1 MEPDSPQAPAVLSDR
16 APAACPG
23 VPAPALP
30 HWPDT
35 HEAAAELAGIIWE
48 QSAARIGQSAV
59 ASPFLHTFDPAAPDS
74 VAFVVGADAGSI
86 FYHRRTPGEI
96 IHLDVFHEVGE
107 VDHTRVAAW
116 VRQALGLTSYGESL
130 ADQVDVQTGT
140 GGGRVS
146 GSLRFGKKVSLR
158 RAHMNHVHLA
168 AKLDRAQ
175 SDVLLWLVAAA
186 EAAVIESRMQIRQ
199 VQRLERQVSTPGENQ
214 DLSPYSSPTDSM
226 LREDSAHG
234 LDEEQ
239 MMQSAMEISD
249 ELGGVDE
256 MRRALEEI
264 AALEEL
270 RATGL
275 MNRVPPQPG
284 WDDIVEKLVSEHLA
298 KRDGRR
304 VVLTDK
310 GWELHDFLTLKSK
323 EIEMQFRRLLRK
335 APGIK
340 PPRDRASFSEPRASR
355 PGKAWGTRP
364 MTLPAGEWPHD
375 IALPETIAAAL
386 ARYPYELSVAPEDLR
401 TYRDRSKRSADVCL
415 LIDASA
421 SMAGKRIRAAKY
433 LAQHL
438 LLASREKI
446 AVVVFQE
453 GSVKIEV
460 PFTRKLSFVQA
471 GLARVQPMGLT
482 PLAEGLIQAAEFI
495 KEARSRKPLLLL
507 ITDGIPTVPK
517 WTLNPLED
525 ALQAASMLERARM
538 RFGCIGLQPNKTFL
552 QALSKRAH
560 GTLYVV
566 DELER
571 ETLASIANRERHRP

>member
-1 MEPDSPQAPAVLSDR
+1 VTVLDVAR
-16 APAACPG
+16 LAAS
-23 VPAPALP
+23 LP
-30 HWPDT
+30 EWPDT
-35 HEAAAELAGIIWE
+35 TGPASTLAAIVWG
-48 QSAARIGQSAV
+48 QSAARLGQSAV
-59 ASPFLHTFDPAAPDS
+59 VSPFLHTFDPAMPDS
-74 VAFVVGADAGSI
+74 VAFVAGADAGAV
-86 FYHRRTPGEI
+86 FYHRKTPGEV
-96 IHLDVFHEVGE
+96 IHIDVFHEVGE
-107 VDHTRVAAW
+107 VDHTRVARW
-116 VRQALGLTSYGESL
+116 VRRALEQTPHGEAL
-130 ADQVDVQTGT
+130 ADMVDVQTGT

-168 AKLDRAQ
+168 VGLDRAKA
-175 SDVLLWLVAAA
+175 DALLWLVAGA
-186 EAAVIESRMQIRQ
+186 EAAIIESGMQIRQ
-199 VQRLERQVSTPGENQ
+199 VKRLERQAAAPGEPQ
-214 DLSPYSSPTDSM
+214 DLSPYSSPTDSK
-226 LREDSAHG
+226 LREESVKS
-234 LDEEQ
+234 LDDEQ
-239 MMQSAMEISD
+239 MMQSAMELSD

-264 AALEEL
+264 ASLEEL
-270 RATGL
+270 RATGS
-275 MNRVPPQPG
+275 MKKANPPPG
-284 WDDIVEKLVSEHLA
+284 WDDVVEKLVSERLA
-298 KRDGRR
+298 RRDGRR

-310 GWELHDFLTLKSK
+310 GWELHDFLTLKSR

-340 PPRDRASFSEPRASR
+340 PPRDRASFAETHSSR
-355 PGKAWGTRP
+355 PGKAWGMRP
-364 MTLPAGEWPHD
+364 VKLPPGEWPHD
-375 IALPETIAAAL
+375 IALPETITAAL
-386 ARYPYELSVAPEDLR
+386 ARCPYEFSVVSEDLR
-401 TYRDRSKRSADVCL
+401 TYRDRSRRSADVCL

-438 LLASREKI
+438 LLASSEKI

-453 GSVKIEV
+453 GSVKVEV
-460 PFTRKLSFVQA
+460 PFTRKLSYVQA

-482 PLAEGLIQAAEFI
+482 PLAEGLLQAAEFI

-538 RFGCIGLQPNKTFL
+538 RFGCIGLQPNRSFL
-552 QALSKRAH
+552 EALSRRAH

-566 DELER
+566 NELEK
-571 ETLASIANRERHRP
+571 ETLASIANRERQRL

>member
-1 MEPDSPQAPAVLSDR
+1 MTISDPAR
-16 APAACPG
+16 HIA
-23 VPAPALP
+23 ALP
-30 HWPDT
+30 GWTDT
-35 HEAAAELAGIIWE
+35 GEPSAALEGIVWG
-48 QSAARIGQSAV
+48 QSAARVGQSAV
-59 ASPFLHTFDPAAPDS
+59 VSPFLHTFDPSAPDS
-74 VAFVVGADAGSI
+74 VAFVVGADAGSV
-86 FYHRRTPGEI
+86 FYRRKTPGEI
-96 IHLDVFHEVGE
+96 IHIDVFHEVGE
-107 VDHTRVAAW
+107 VDHTRVASW
-116 VRQALGLTSYGESL
+116 VRQALERVSYGESL
-130 ADQVDVQTGT
+130 ADMVDVQTGT

-146 GSLRFGKKVSLR
+146 GSLRFGRKVSLR

-168 AKLDRAQ
+168 VGLDKSRA
-175 SDVLLWLVAAA
+175 DALLWVVAAA
-186 EAAVIESRMQIRQ
+186 EAAIIESGMEIRQ
-199 VQRLERQVSTPGENQ
+199 VRCLERQMAAPGDPL
-214 DLSPYSSPTDSM
+214 DLSPYSSPTDSN
-226 LREDSAHG
+226 LREDSVRG
-234 LDEEQ
+234 LDDEQ

-249 ELGGVDE
+249 ELGGVEE

-264 AALEEL
+264 AAWEESK
-270 RATGL
+270 ATGS
-275 MNRVPPQPG
+275 MKKANPPPG
-284 WDDIVEKLVSEHLA
+284 WDDVVEKLISERLA

-304 VVLTDK
+304 VVLTDR

-340 PPRDRASFSEPRASR
+340 PPRDRARFSEAHSLR
-355 PGKAWGTRP
+355 PGKAWGMRP
-364 MTLPAGEWPHD
+364 MKLLPGEWPHD

-386 ARYPYELSVAPEDLR
+386 ARCPYELSVVAEDLR
-401 TYRDRSKRSADVCL
+401 THRDRSKRSADVCL

-421 SMAGKRIRAAKY
+421 SMAGKRLRAAKY

-438 LLASREKI
+438 LLASSEKI

-453 GSVKIEV
+453 GTVKVEV

-482 PLAEGLIQAAEFI
+482 PLAEGLLQAAEFI
-495 KEARSRKPLLLL
+495 KEAKSRKPLLLL

-538 RFGCIGLQPNKTFL
+538 RFGCIGLQPNRSFL
-552 QALSKRAH
+552 EALSKRAH

-571 ETLASIANRERHRP
+571 ETLASIANRERRRL

>member
-1 MEPDSPQAPAVLSDR
+1 MRAQAAGLPSWPDVSAPAMQL
-16 APAACPG
+16 
-23 VPAPALP
+23 
-30 HWPDT
+30 T
-35 HEAAAELAGIIWE
+35 GIIWE
-48 QSAARIGQSAV
+48 ESAARIGQAAV
-59 ASPFLHTFDPAAPDS
+59 ASAFVHTFDPSSPDS

-86 FYHRRTPGEI
+86 FYRRRIPGQI
-96 IHLDVFHEVGE
+96 IHLDIFHEVGE

-116 VRQALGLTSYGESL
+116 VRRALQSTPYGESL

-146 GSLRFGKKVSLR
+146 GSLRFGRKVSLR

-168 AKLDRAQ
+168 ARLDRHQ
-175 SDVLLWLVAAA
+175 SDALLWLVAGA
-186 EAAVIESRMQIRQ
+186 EAAVMESGLQIRQ
-199 VQRLERQVSTPGENQ
+199 VRRLQRHVAAPGETQ
-214 DLSPYSSPTDSM
+214 DLSPYSSPSDSM
-226 LREDSAHG
+226 LREESASG
-234 LDEEQ
+234 LEEAQ

-249 ELGGVDE
+249 ELGGTDE

-264 AALEEL
+264 AAWEEM
-270 RATGL
+270 RAMGS
-275 MNRVPPQPG
+275 MNRVSPSSG
-284 WDDIVEKLVSEHLA
+284 WDDVVEKLISGQLA
-298 KRDGRR
+298 RREGRR

-310 GWELHDFLTLKSK
+310 GWELHDFLTLKSR

-335 APGIK
+335 ASGIK
-340 PPRDRASFSEPRASR
+340 PPRDRASFSETRAAR
-355 PGKAWGTRP
+355 PGKAWGMRP
-364 MTLPAGEWPHD
+364 MTLPPGEWPHD

-386 ARYPYELSVAPEDLR
+386 ARCPHELSVVAEDLR

-482 PLAEGLIQAAEFI
+482 PLAEGLIQAAQFI
-495 KEARSRKPLLLL
+495 KEARSKKPLLLL

-538 RFGCIGLQPNKTFL
+538 RFGCIGLQPNKSFL
-552 QALSKRAH
+552 QTLSRRAH

-571 ETLASIANRERHRP
+571 ETLASIANRERWRP